1 MDDIDEVFFCCDCD
15 NLSQHLLN
23 FITGIL
29 SEKSEFSLLK
39 LFKIFISEFCV
50 NNQKNCL
57 PHDSMHRHNN
67 LIPCSQTFF
76 NNVRNA
82 IKNFICEDKELL
94 TMLIHLV
101 SAYLMEE
108 PIYTRCFNK
117 GYFVDDI
124 LRNLRNHSYKN
135 SLKQDYCLHVL
146 AAFHGESKFMEILV
160 KSDMVSSLP
169 NESYF
174 LDKETQTIVGDF
186 M

>member
-1 MDDIDEVFFCCDCD
+1 MDNIDEVFFCCDCD

-29 SEKSEFSLLK
+29 SEESAFSLSK

-50 NNQKNCL
+50 NNQKNYL
-57 PHDSMHRHNN
+57 PYDSMHRHNN

-76 NNVRNA
+76 NNIRNA
-82 IKNFICEDKELL
+82 LKNFTCEDKELL

-108 PIYTRCFNK
+108 PIYNSCFNK
-117 GYFVDDI
+117 GYFVEDI
-124 LRNLRNHSYKN
+124 LRNLHKNSYKN
-135 SLKQDYCLHVL
+135 DLKDFCLHVL
-146 AAFHGESKFMEILV
+146 AAFRGESKFMEILV
-160 KSDMVSSLP
+160 KSGMVSSLP